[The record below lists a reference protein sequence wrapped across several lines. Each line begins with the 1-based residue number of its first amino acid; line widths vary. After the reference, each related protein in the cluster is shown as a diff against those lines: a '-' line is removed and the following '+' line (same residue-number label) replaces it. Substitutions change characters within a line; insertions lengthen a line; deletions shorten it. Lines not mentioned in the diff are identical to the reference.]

1 MKKKREILPLGQ
13 RSIAATFLFRSTNQ
27 SIGCEKKVEKR
38 ASNQKGSSISLSD
51 FLSKKLHKSPVLPG
65 VVPGNKKSLVP
76 GSSRD
81 TSTCVNGQIDLPKDG
96 ETGIPCALDAIF
108 EQYKNTIKGNHDV
121 SAPNYSGEVY
131 VSITDDVRTSRKRGL
146 IEGSNQNQS
155 ARKVLAVLGEGSA
168 ENPTRKVRMR
178 DNIEKPST
186 LFNHYA
192 NGGGWWDC
200 NMEGVDNEEV
210 GCSEVWEGMGSTT
223 LGGWN
228 GIEVRDARSGKTMF
242 VTQQH

>member
-1 MKKKREILPLGQ
+1 MKNQPSIRPLGQ
-13 RSIAATFLFRSTNQ
+13 RSIASTFLFRSSNQ
-27 SIGCEKKVEKR
+27 STGCEKKVESK
-38 ASNQKGSSISLSD
+38 ATNQKGSSISLSD

-65 VVPGNKKSLVP
+65 VVPGNKKISVP
-76 GSSRD
+76 ASSKV
-81 TSTCVNGQIDLPKDG
+81 TSKSINGQINRGKDG

-108 EQYKNTIKGNHDV
+108 EQYKNTMKGNQDV
-121 SAPNYSGEVY
+121 SAPNDCGEVS
-131 VSITDDVRTSRKRGL
+131 VCSTDDVRTSRKRGL
-146 IEGSNQNQS
+146 IEGSSGNQS

-168 ENPTRKVRMR
+168 EKRRRKVRMI

-210 GCSEVWEGMGSTT
+210 GCNEVWEGMGSTT
-223 LGGWN
+223 LGGLEW
-228 GIEVRDARSGKTMF
+228 
-242 VTQQH
+242 H